1 MQGNK
6 RKDTKPELLVRQR
19 LRQAGLGGYRLQ
31 WKVPGHPD
39 VAWPGRKVC
48 LFINGCYWHRCPYC
62 KLSLPKKNTEY
73 WVQKFNRNKER
84 DAENEAK
91 LVADGWKV
99 HVVWEC
105 QLKKGKRE
113 ETFSKL
119 LPMLAQE
126 LGKKLQQ

>member
-1 MQGNK
+1 M
-6 RKDTKPELLVRQR
+6 
-19 LRQAGLGGYRLQ
+19 
-31 WKVPGHPD
+31 
-39 VAWPGRKVC
+39 C

-62 KLSLPKKNTEY
+62 NLSLPKKNTEY
-73 WVQKFNRNKER
+73 WVQKFNRNQER

-105 QLKKGKRE
+105 QLKKGKQE

-119 LPMLAQE
+119 LPVLAQE
-126 LGKKLQQ
+126 LGKKLQH